1 VVLLKRIDR
10 YLLRFF
16 FLALLVVTVAIGFTI
31 VIINMIEQ
39 LRNFIDK
46 AVPLFTI
53 IEYYVY
59 FAGWVVRT
67 FFPMFVLLASLF
79 SVALLARKNEVMAMK
94 AAGLSLYRIAAPLL
108 IVGLLL
114 SVGHFYYNEYIY
126 PPANKKRVEMK
137 EFDIKKRSKRTY
149 QKVSNIYRQV
159 RPGYFYTIGN
169 FNIVRQEGINIK
181 VYRAEENRV
190 QEIVAAEKL
199 IYDNFKWVAIDGI
212 RRTFA
217 KDGLEKSFN
226 QFDSM
231 IVDDIQE
238 TPEQFARRLGK
249 PEDASLEEL
258 QAYIDLM
265 KRTGGPYH
273 REMIDLK
280 MKYAYPLA
288 SFVVILI
295 AVPFASSPKRGSIA
309 VSFAAGILIALVYF
323 VTFKI
328 MHSAGYNEK
337 VPDFIAV
344 WGINTVFFIIGL
356 IVMFIARK

>member
-1 VVLLKRIDR
+1 MVLFKRIDR

-16 FLALLVVTVAIGFTI
+16 FLALLVVTVSIGFTI

-39 LRNFIDK
+39 LRHFIDK
-46 AVPLFTI
+46 EVPLFTI

-67 FFPMFVLLASLF
+67 FFPMFVLLACLF
-79 SVALLARKNEVMAMK
+79 SVALLARKNEIMAMK

-126 PPANKKRVEMK
+126 PPANQKRVEMK
-137 EFDIKKRSKRTY
+137 EFDIRKRSKLTF
-149 QKVSNIYRQV
+149 QKVDNIYRQV
-159 RPGYFYTIGN
+159 RPGYFYTIGT
-169 FNIVRQEGINIK
+169 FDITRQEGRNVKI
-181 VYRAEENRV
+181 YRTEENRV
-190 QEIVAAEKL
+190 REIVAADKL
-199 IYDNFKWVAIDGI
+199 VYNLKDWVAVDGV
-212 RRTFA
+212 RRSFA
-217 KDGLEKSFN
+217 VDGMERSFQ
-226 QFDSM
+226 QFDSLV
-231 IVDDIQE
+231 ITDIQE

-249 PEDASLEEL
+249 PEDASLDEL
-258 QAYIDLM
+258 KEYIDLM

-273 REMIDLK
+273 RELIDLR

-309 VSFAAGILIALVYF
+309 VSFSAGILIALVYF

-328 MHSAGYNEK
+328 MHSAGYNER
-337 VPDFIAV
+337 VPDFVAV
-344 WGINTVFFIIGL
+344 WGINTVFFVIGL